1 MKNKYKSYP
10 EDKFDT
16 HIAQVNTGD
25 GFKCDEKYVFLP
37 KGFFQKAFSYFLL
50 FIALIVFTI
59 YFRLFQF
66 VKVKNKKNF
75 KKNNKEGGVVIFNHV
90 NFMDIV
96 MIDALVTRFSFIKIL
111 TLEESFGVP
120 VARFFMKYVLCVP
133 IPSSFR
139 ANINFQKEMNKVLQN
154 KGFIAVAPEGF
165 LWPYYPGLRPFYDG
179 AFRFAVKNNKPVF
192 PMVVLFR
199 KGRIRKSHVYP
210 IIEVLEPLYPNKD
223 LPFKECEEDLSLRCF
238 NKMKET
244 LENFYE
250 KGTPYLHF
258 NHHAKEKDLSSK

>member
-25 GFKCDEKYVFLP
+25 GFKCDEKYEFLP

-120 VARFFMKYVLCVP
+120 V
-133 IPSSFR
+133 
-139 ANINFQKEMNKVLQN
+139 LQN

-179 AFRFAVKNNKPVF
+179 AFRFAIKNNKPVF